1 SPGSGC
7 GIDKD
12 KDLNR
17 LRYHRIIVM
26 TDADVDGSHI
36 RTLLLTFFFRQSP
49 ELLENGYLYIAQPPL
64 YKVKRGKRE
73 EYLKNEQSMEDFLLK
88 TAVEE
93 VKVVGGGGKGLAVTG
108 AALGELLRRALRYS
122 KILAHLD
129 KRCDWPILDPLVQAA
144 DLDKGALVDAARVR
158 ALLDEKV
165 APYLVQRH
173 PEVAAVKFDTRPDP
187 EHGGVRIHAPARL
200 AGGRKQAVI
209 DFGFLDSAEYE
220 ELR

>member
-36 RTLLLTFFFRQSP
+36 RTLLLTFFFRQYP

-73 EYLKNEQSMEDFLLK
+73 EYLKNEQAMEDFLLK
-88 TAVEE
+88 TAVDE
-93 VKVVGGGGKGLAVTG
+93 VKVIGDDGKGREVAG
-108 AALGELLRRALRYS
+108 AELIEFLRRALRYS
-122 KILAHLD
+122 KVLTLLD
-129 KRCDWPILDPLVQAA
+129 KRCDARVVDALVQA
-144 DLDKGALVDAARVR
+144 DFSKGELADAAAARRV
-158 ALLDEKV
+158 LDEKV
-165 APYLVQRH
+165 MPYLAKRH
-173 PEVAAVKFDTRPDP
+173 PELAAIRFDLHPGP
-187 EHGGVRIHAPARL
+187 EHGDE
-200 AGGRKQAVI
+200 QI
-209 DFGFLDSAEYE
+209 DF
-220 ELR
+220 